1 MGRNPPKEAD
11 VRTVCLLHNSLR
23 LTVDWCDVARVTI
36 DMLPEVPLLE
46 IFGFYVRRVRV
57 GAWHTL
63 VHVCRK
69 WRNVVFGSPRR
80 LDLQLWCTPCTP
92 VREKIDAWPLLPIQV
107 LGNGP
112 DYEEWGVDNIIA
124 VLEHNDRIRELQLYD
139 YPNSQMEKVLAAM
152 QQPFPAL
159 EDLWL
164 VSRDETVVVPASF
177 LDGSAP
183 RLRTLWLCS
192 IPFPGLPKLLLSA
205 THLVDLR
212 LWHIPHSG
220 YFSPKAIVTALSALT
235 SLESLIIKFESPRS
249 RPDKRRRPPPPTRTL
264 LPALTYFKFIGVS
277 EYLDDLVARLNAPLL
292 HKLDITFFH
301 QLIFDTPQLTQF
313 ISRTPEFKARDDAL
327 VQFADSSVQV
337 STYDKALRLEISCG
351 QSDWQLSSLAQVC
364 GSIFVSAI
372 EHLYIQEDISSSPW
386 QDDDIEIVQWLELLH
401 RFTAVKDLRISRK
414 FIPRIAPTLKEL
426 VGGRVREVLPALKT
440 LFLVETLSLTLGVQ
454 EAIDKFVAA
463 RELDGYPI
471 AISYW

>member
-1 MGRNPPKEAD
+1 MI
-11 VRTVCLLHNSLR
+11 
-23 LTVDWCDVARVTI
+23 I
-36 DMLPEVPLLE
+36 DMLPDVALLE
-46 IFGFYVRRVRV
+46 IFDFYVGSVRTD
-57 GAWHTL
+57 AWHTL
-63 VHVCRK
+63 VHVCQK

-80 LDLQLWCTPCTP
+80 LNLELSCSERTP
-92 VREKIDAWPLLPIQV
+92 VRETIDSWPPLPIV
-107 LGNGP
+107 VWGSGYKTLRC
-112 DYEEWGVDNIIA
+112 GVDNIIA
-124 VLEHNDRIRELQLYD
+124 ALEHNDRIRELSLHRV
-139 YPNSQMEKVLAAM
+139 PSSQMEKVLAEM

-159 EDLWL
+159 EDLYL
-164 VSRDETVVVPASF
+164 YSRSETVVIPASF
-177 LDGSAP
+177 LGGSAP
-183 RLRTLWLCS
+183 RLQSLYLDH

-205 THLVDLR
+205 THLVSLILFD
-212 LWHIPHSG
+212 IPHSG
-220 YFSPKAIVTALSALT
+220 YFSPEAIVTGLSALT
-235 SLESLIIKFESPRS
+235 SLESLQIRFNSPRS
-249 RPDKRRRPPPPTRTL
+249 RPDRSRRPPPLTRAL

-301 QLIFDTPQLTQF
+301 QLVFDTPQLTQF